1 MNKTKLKL
9 YFRTEISLHTTC
21 EGEKTKLL
29 NRPSISS
36 LRVMTSDQFTDHA
49 PNSVHTL
56 EGDSNPVRTFH
67 FCSTFSPPPLLKFLS
82 HHHLALN
89 TLLPYQTRSMSNND
103 NSNIASL
110 ASQLQSTEINNPKD
124 KINPKEA
131 RKAERAAQLAAEQA
145 AKTLQESEDDYSK
158 HLYGNLNDKKE
169 SMNGKKVFTSLNN
182 LVTRTGEYLSKE
194 VTVRAHLH
202 GVRGTSKNA
211 FLILRQTINMV
222 QAIASF
228 DEKSVS
234 KSMIKFITN
243 IPKDSL
249 VEIKGTIVSAEIK
262 SEAMSLK
269 TAELHV
275 EEIFVVHEAS
285 NRQPFTL
292 DDAARSEDGPENLPR
307 VNLDTRLNHRVF
319 DLKTPT
325 NQAIFTLQSA
335 VAELFSEFLRSK
347 GFKQIFS
354 PKLISAASEGGANVF
369 KVEYF
374 GKPAYLAQSP
384 QFYKQMAIAA
394 GMERV
399 FEIGPVFRAEN
410 SFTHRHLTEFTGL
423 DLEMTFDEHYH
434 EVMLLIADMLLF
446 IFKSLP
452 QR

>member
-1 MNKTKLKL
+1 M
-9 YFRTEISLHTTC
+9 
-21 EGEKTKLL
+21 
-29 NRPSISS
+29 
-36 LRVMTSDQFTDHA
+36 
-49 PNSVHTL
+49 
-56 EGDSNPVRTFH
+56 
-67 FCSTFSPPPLLKFLS
+67 
-82 HHHLALN
+82 
-89 TLLPYQTRSMSNND
+89 
-103 NSNIASL
+103 
-110 ASQLQSTEINNPKD
+110 QSTEINNPND
-124 KINPKEA
+124 KVNPKEA

-145 AKTLQESEDDYSK
+145 AKTQQESENDYSK
-158 HLYGNLNDKKE
+158 HLYGNIHDKKE
-169 SMNGKKVFTSLNN
+169 GHEWQKGLHLPKQSSDTNWRVSLQAGHCQST
-182 LVTRTGEYLSKE
+182 LAWS
-194 VTVRAHLH
+194 
-202 GVRGTSKNA
+202 RGTSKNA

-234 KSMIKFITN
+234 KPMIKFITN

-249 VEIKGTIVSAEIK
+249 VEIKGTIVPAEIK

-285 NRQPFTL
+285 SNQPFTL

-335 VAELFSEFLRSK
+335 VVELFSEFLRSK

-434 EVMLLIADMLLF
+434 EVMLFIADMLLF